1 MNLIFYWINF
11 INRCL
16 FMFPYLCLFMFPYI
30 LFSGDHYFYLIN
42 ENLATTLVP
51 IIQST
56 FFCPYYQFPGIFG
69 YFKSHLYWQ
78 IFIFRCTIFLPDF
91 QYFLIKFQVLHLIYL
106 FLGVKLYFFFFFFI
120 LYFFLLLPISVIIFF
135 IIHPAIFKWML
146 AFIVF

>member
-1 MNLIFYWINF
+1 MNSIFYWINF

-16 FMFPYLCLFMFPYI
+16 FMFPYI
-30 LFSGDHYFYLIN
+30 LFSGDHYFYSIN

-56 FFCPYYQFPGIFG
+56 FFCPYYQFPGICG

-78 IFIFRCTIFLPDF
+78 IFIFWCPIFLPYF
-91 QYFLIKFQVLHLIYL
+91 RYFLIKFQVLHLIYL
-106 FLGVKLYFFFFFFI
+106 FLGVKLYFIFFI
-120 LYFFLLLPISVIIFF
+120 LFFFLLLPISVMIFF
-135 IIHPAIFKWML
+135 IIHPAIFKWIL